1 MNAPWKAGGQSRD
14 PFAAYLCDDIS
25 LEVLRPIVMDLGWS
39 PEKCYRGGLRNAV
52 QSLSISASPNIL
64 LVDLSESG
72 DPLNDINALAEV
84 CEPGTVVVAVG
95 QVNDVRLY
103 RDLVASG
110 IHDYLLK
117 PLSPT
122 ALRDALSQAQV
133 AFTAP
138 KAVADASTGSRHIST
153 AVIGTRGGVGASTI
167 ATSLAWLFS
176 SADKLSTALLDLD
189 IHFGTG
195 ALSLD
200 LEPGRGL
207 IDAVE
212 NPSRIDGL
220 FIERAMIR
228 ANEHLALLSAE
239 APISVPMLTDGG
251 AFLQLEE
258 EFRSA
263 FDMTVIDL
271 PRNMLVNFPQLLA
284 DVNMVVLVT
293 EMTLAS
299 ARDTIRILSW
309 LRVHASHAQVIVV
322 ANKVQPAMS
331 EITKGDFEASIERK
345 IDLSVPYDL
354 KGASN
359 AAKLGQT
366 FAEANRT
373 SKAALMLRDL
383 AQLVVGS
390 SEANETPPP
399 AAGKKAL
406 LSKFDFKTMLTK
418 KGKAPASGNTRAE
431 AKGGGR

>member
-1 MNAPWKAGGQSRD
+1 MNAPWKAGTQGRD
-14 PFAAYLCDDIS
+14 PFAAYLCDDPS
-25 LEVLRPIVMDLGWS
+25 LEVLRPIIMDLGWS

-52 QSLSISASPNIL
+52 QSLSISASPHIL

-103 RDLVASG
+103 RDLIASG

-117 PLSPT
+117 PLSPA

-133 AFTAP
+133 AFAAP
-138 KAVADASTGSRHIST
+138 KSAEVSTDRRHVST
-153 AVIGTRGGVGASTI
+153 AVIGTRGGVGSSTI

-176 SADKLSTALLDLD
+176 TDEKRSTALLDLD

-228 ANEHLALLSAE
+228 ANDNLALLSAE
-239 APISVPMLTDGG
+239 APISTPLLTDGG

-258 EFRSA
+258 EFRQA

-299 ARDTIRILSW
+299 ARDTIRLLSW
-309 LRVHASHAQVIVV
+309 LRAHASHAQVIVA

-331 EITKGDFEASIERK
+331 EITKADFEASIERK
-345 IDLSVPYDL
+345 ISMSIPYDL

-366 FAEANRT
+366 FAEANRS
-373 SKAALMLRDL
+373 SKAGQMLRDL
-383 AQLVVGS
+383 AQLVVG
-390 SEANETPPP
+390 
-399 AAGKKAL
+399 AGDADTATGPVIPKRAL
-406 LSKFDFKTMLTK
+406 LSKFDFKSMLTK
-418 KGKAPASGNTRAE
+418 RDKAPAAQTHAGAKSGA
-431 AKGGGR
+431 GR